1 MRAVRVVT
9 GAVTGAVTG
18 VKTSVLTGVVVPVG
32 CSACRVVRSNV

>member
-32 CSACRVVRSNV
+32 CSACRVVHSNV